1 MQRYLQP
8 KELSKVEELQT
19 DDDSVTPAQTWRNV
33 LFSSNIKILL
43 IGVGLAIAQQ
53 ITGVN
58 EYVLR
63 YLNVR
68 KNWVNTKFVT
78 LWKHHHWISICV
90 DVGISVNCWT
100 LQRHLLLAGLVV
112 VR

>member
-8 KELSKVEELQT
+8 KEAKQEVEELQT

-58 EYVLR
+58 AIMYYGTLMLEKTGLTRSSSLYGNIIIGLVSVL
-63 YLNVR
+63 
-68 KNWVNTKFVT
+68 
-78 LWKHHHWISICV
+78 S
-90 DVGISVNCWT
+90 VGISV
-100 LQRHLLLAGLVV
+100 RIVG
-112 VR
+112 RFK